1 MKRNYTNNM
10 DLEKFFNPKSVAVIG
25 ASNDP
30 KKVGFALMSNLQNG
44 GKREIYPV
52 TLEQKEIPEN
62 VDLAIIAIRAD
73 LVPEILAE
81 CGKKKIQN
89 AIIISSGFKEMGIR
103 GKELEDEISKIA
115 KEQNITLLGPNCI
128 GVINTQSG
136 LNASFGGRQ
145 PLPGSIAFL
154 SQSGALGTALI
165 DWATDE
171 GIGFSKIISLGNEAQ
186 LTEIDFLEYLEE
198 DSDTSAILMYLENI
212 NDGPK
217 FLETVK
223 RITPKKPVVIIKAGM
238 GSHGNLAVMSH
249 TGALAPQPAVFIS
262 ACRQAGATTVSS
274 VRGFFNIIKILSQT
288 GFRSEPIQRL
298 IILTNGGGPSV
309 VAADLI
315 DRSRSLSLAVF
326 SEDIKE
332 ELRAVLPKMAAIGD
346 PVDIIGDALADRYDK
361 ALEILCKVEDCDA
374 IMVIL
379 TPQMMTDAE
388 DTAKVLAKYKDKKI
402 LFPVFIGGESIRA
415 GRNELIKSN
424 LSHFTFPRDVVDSLD
439 YLAQN
444 SPKRKPSISHHSFG
458 HHGEPVM
465 SVQNGEMMEFELALK
480 LFAQYNISVDGK
492 FLTRKEDLES
502 TLNSLGS
509 GPYTMK
515 AISKEAVHKTETGAV
530 KLNILSLDEAFWV
543 WEEMWTKIPKV
554 EGIIVQKME
563 KGREIII
570 GMKRDNTFGPTIL
583 FGLGGI
589 FAEAIKDTVLRVAP
603 IVKEEAL
610 EMMQEIKGVKI
621 LQGLRG
627 QPPVNFDILAD
638 ILVNLSKLSLEHPEI
653 KEIDFNPVMATENSA
668 IIVDARVMI

>member
-1 MKRNYTNNM
+1 M